1 MLAFPKIEWYNMNE
15 HKYLPLTY
23 QEGGR
28 KVSDCKTEPSG
39 NRNDLIPNFIPAKIP
54 CMIRMDTDV
63 QASEL
68 IKKYMKRANHPK
80 GWDAKQGA

>member
-28 KVSDCKTEPSG
+28 KVP
-39 NRNDLIPNFIPAKIP
+39 
-54 CMIRMDTDV
+54 DV
-63 QASEL
+63 S
-68 IKKYMKRANHPK
+68 
-80 GWDAKQGA
+80 KQSRQETGTIEFQTLSPQNSPHDPP